1 VEVLNEV
8 LDKEQSQRIA
18 RLEDRVNMVEN
29 DLSAILA
36 KLEVSQTLLKT
47 VAILAGAALGIDVIP
62 MVGGA

>member
-1 VEVLNEV
+1 MDSN
-8 LDKEQSQRIA
+8 LDAEQSTRIQ

-47 VAILAGAALGIDVIP
+47 VAILAGAALGVDVIP
-62 MVGGA
+62 MMGGGA

>member
-1 VEVLNEV
+1 MNEV
-8 LDKEQSQRIA
+8 LDKEQSLRIA

>member
-1 VEVLNEV
+1 LNEG
-8 LDKEQSQRIA
+8 LDQEQSQRIA

>member
-1 VEVLNEV
+1 MNEG
-8 LDKEQSQRIA
+8 LDQEQSQRIA

-36 KLEVSQTLLKT
+36 KLEVSQTFLKT

>member
-1 VEVLNEV
+1 MLNEV
-8 LDKEQSQRIA
+8 VDKEQSQRIA

>member
-1 VEVLNEV
+1 MNEG
-8 LDKEQSQRIA
+8 LDQEQSQRIA

>member
-1 VEVLNEV
+1 MLNEG

-47 VAILAGAALGIDVIP
+47 VAILAGAALGLDIMP

>member
-1 VEVLNEV
+1 MLNEG

>member
-1 VEVLNEV
+1 MNEG

>member
-1 VEVLNEV
+1 MLNEG

-18 RLEDRVNMVEN
+18 RLEDRVNMFEN

>member
-1 VEVLNEV
+1 MNEV

>member
-1 VEVLNEV
+1 
-8 LDKEQSQRIA
+8 
-18 RLEDRVNMVEN
+18 MVEN

>member
-1 VEVLNEV
+1 MLNEV

>member
-1 VEVLNEV
+1 MLNEV
-8 LDKEQSQRIA
+8 VDKEQSQRIA

-47 VAILAGAALGIDVIP
+47 VAILAGAATSTRASL
-62 MVGGA
+62 

>member
-1 VEVLNEV
+1 MNEV

-29 DLSAILA
+29 HLSAILA